1 MKKLTFEEKVLG
13 FYKTLNTP
21 LHISPKIEIIHPY
34 KIPEVQK
41 YMKEFY
47 TKFFSDNRTRV
58 FVFGINPGRFGSATT
73 GVSFTDPIALEQFCG
88 IQNTLA
94 KRRELSSEFVYKFI
108 EHWGGTRMFYKDF
121 FLTAVSP
128 IGFTCNG
135 INYNYYDDPSFFS
148 HLKPFL
154 VDTIKKQIVF
164 GATRKVAI
172 VFGTGKNLKN
182 FTELN
187 GEYQFFKKI
196 YAVEHPRFIMQYQ
209 RKNISKYLKKYHDVF
224 SQALLWK

>member
-1 MKKLTFEEKVLG
+1 MLG

-21 LHISPKIEIIHPY
+21 LHISPKIKIIHPY
-34 KIPEVQK
+34 KIPQTQR

-47 TKFFSDNRTRV
+47 NKFFSDNRTRV

-73 GVSFTDPIALEQFCG
+73 GISFTDPIALERFCG

-108 EHWGGTRMFYKDF
+108 EQWGGANVFYKDF

-128 IGFTCNG
+128 IGFMRDG
-135 INYNYYDDPSFFS
+135 INYNYYDDQIFFS
-148 HLKPFL
+148 RLKPFL
-154 VDTIKKQIVF
+154 VDTIKEQIAF
-164 GATRKVAI
+164 GAARKVVI
-172 VFGTGKNLKN
+172 VFGTGKNLKIFN
-182 FTELN
+182 ELN
-187 GEYQFFKKI
+187 DEYGFFKKI

-224 SQALLWK
+224 SQALLWE